1 MNRVA
6 FWWTKSDKRWKAFEV
21 GLLTLK
27 EWTPDEIL
35 ATVKNSLAV
44 KLHPERYRQTLAD
57 LSLGL
62 LFQKTSTRTRTSF
75 EVGMTQMGGHAV
87 YMDWGATNFA
97 LADLKDEA
105 QVLSRYVDGIVA
117 RMKHNDDLLNLA
129 SGSEVPVING
139 CCDRYHPC
147 QALGDLLT
155 MYEVRGGLSDL
166 HAVYTGILNNVCN
179 SLIVACTKA
188 GVRITIVTPEIN
200 PASKDDELMNAARA
214 TGLLEETLDLQDAVR
229 DADFVYTDTWID
241 MEFFFDESYAEEK
254 QRRIDAFSPY
264 QINEE
269 LLESTD
275 AYVMHCLPAHKGYE
289 VTAGVMDSTQCIAVD
304 QAENRMHAQKAVL
317 LRLMECV

>member
-1 MNRVA
+1 M
-6 FWWTKSDKRWKAFEV
+6 D
-21 GLLTLK
+21 LLTLK
-27 EWTPDEIL
+27 DWTPDEIQ
-35 ATVKNSLAV
+35 ATVEESLV
-44 KLHPERYRQTLAD
+44 IKSHPERFRETLAD

-87 YMDWGATNFA
+87 YMDWQATNFA

-105 QVLSRYVDGIVA
+105 QVLSRYVDTIVA
-117 RMKHNDDLLNLA
+117 RMKHHSDLLDLA

-155 MYEVRGGLSDL
+155 MAEAKGTLEDL
-166 HAVYTGILNNVCN
+166 HVVYTGILNNVCN

-188 GVRITIVTPEIN
+188 GVRITAVTPEVN
-200 PASKDDELMNAARA
+200 PASEDTELLETARG
-214 TGLLEETLDLQDAVR
+214 TGLFEETLDLQAAVK

-241 MEFFFDESYAEEK
+241 MEFFFDDSYKAEKE
-254 QRRIDAFSPY
+254 RRIETFAPY
-264 QINEE
+264 QINEA
-269 LLESTD
+269 LLEETD
-275 AYVMHCLPAHKGYE
+275 ALVMHCLPAHKGYE
-289 VTAGVMDSTQCIAVD
+289 VSEGAMASPRCIAVD

-317 LRLMECV
+317 LRLLDRE

>member
-35 ATVKNSLAV
+35 ATVQNSLAV

-166 HAVYTGILNNVCN
+166 HVVYTGILNNVCN
-179 SLIVACTKA
+179 SLIAACIKT
-188 GVRITIVTPEIN
+188 GVRITTVTPEVN
-200 PASKDDELMNAARA
+200 GPSEDPDLMSEARA
-214 TGLLEETLDLQDAVR
+214 SGLLEETLDLSTAVAT
-229 DADFVYTDTWID
+229 ADFLYTDTWID
-241 MEFFFDESYAEEK
+241 MEFFLDPAYEEEK
-254 QRRIDAFSPY
+254 SRRIEAFIPF
-264 QINEE
+264 QINED
-269 LLESTD
+269 LLAKTE
-275 AYVMHCLPAHKGYE
+275 AMVMHCLPAHKGYE
-289 VTAGVMDSTQCIAVD
+289 VSEGVMASPRCVAVD
-304 QAENRMHAQKAVL
+304 QAENRMHIQKAILVRL
-317 LRLMECV
+317 LG